1 MSALKQQ
8 RQRLELG
15 LGCLTAA
22 LVLGGL
28 GTLIAG
34 LMVDGLSQ
42 RAFGP
47 PATSLNLPERL
58 GLGAYLLLNADALN
72 TPASNDPTPRDVT
85 VPPGATANQVADLLA
100 AQGLVANPQLLT
112 WYMRYRGLDARIEAG
127 DFMVRASQTPAQ
139 LAETLTNAAAREVR
153 VRLWEGWRRE
163 QMATALAQ
171 NPNLNVNAGEFLEL
185 TAPGARPGNFAF
197 YALWPTEA
205 SLEGALLPDT
215 YLLRP
220 ASTAREVILRAL
232 AAFEAF
238 ITPEYQ
244 AQLAARNLTVY
255 QAVII
260 ASLIE
265 REAVVDDERPLI
277 ASVIFN
283 RLAIGQRLEI
293 DATVQ
298 YAIATPENW
307 WPPVAGLNFRAID
320 NPYNTYAIAGLP
332 VGPIASVRP
341 ASLRAVVDAPP
352 TNYYF
357 YRATCNRDGR
367 HNFATTYEEHL
378 ANACP

>member
-1 MSALKQQ
+1 MTTLSRQ
-8 RQRLELG
+8 RRRLELS
-15 LGCLTAA
+15 LGCLAA
-22 LVLGGL
+22 VLVLTGL
-28 GTLIAG
+28 GALIAG

-47 PATSLNLPERL
+47 ASASLNLPERL

-72 TPASNDPTPRDVT
+72 TPTSADPTPHDFT

-100 AQGLVANPQLLT
+100 ARGLIDNPQLLA

-127 DFMVRASQTPAQ
+127 DFIVRANQPPAQ
-139 LAETLTNAAAREVR
+139 LAETLTSATAREVR

-163 QMATALAQ
+163 QMALSLAQ
-171 NPNLNVNAGEFLEL
+171 NPHLNVNAAEFLEL
-185 TAPGARPGNFAF
+185 TAPGARPGSFNF
-197 YALWPTEA
+197 YADWPAEA
-205 SLEGALLPDT
+205 SLEGALFPDT
-215 YLLRP
+215 YLMRP
-220 ASTAREVILRAL
+220 NSAAREVILRAL
-232 AAFEAF
+232 AAFDAA
-238 ITPEYQ
+238 ITPDYR
-244 AQLAARNLTVY
+244 AALTARNLTLY

-307 WPPVAGLNFRAID
+307 WPPVAGLNFRAIAS
-320 NPYNTYAIAGLP
+320 PYNTYAVAGLP
-332 VGPIASVRP
+332 AGPIASARR
-341 ASLRAVVDAPP
+341 ASLQAVVDAPA
-352 TNYYF
+352 TNFYF

-367 HNFATTYEEHL
+367 HNFAVTYAEHL

>member
-15 LGCLTAA
+15 LGCLTAT
-22 LVLGGL
+22 LVLAGL
-28 GTLIAG
+28 GALITG

-47 PATSLNLPERL
+47 PAASLNLPERL

-72 TPASNDPTPRDVT
+72 TPASNDPTPQDFT
-85 VPPGATANQVADLLA
+85 VPAGTTASQVADLLA
-100 AQGLVANPQLLT
+100 AQGLIDNPQMLI

-127 DFMVRASQTPAQ
+127 AFVVRASQTPAQ

-163 QMATALAQ
+163 QMAASLAQ
-171 NPNLNVNAGEFLEL
+171 NPALAVNPTEFLEL
-185 TAPGARPGNFAF
+185 TGPGARPGSFGF
-197 YALWPTEA
+197 YAHWPAEA
-205 SLEGALLPDT
+205 SLEGALFPDT

-220 ASTAREVILRAL
+220 ASAAREVVLRAL
-232 AAFEAF
+232 AAFDSL
-238 ITPEYQ
+238 ITPDYL

-277 ASVIFN
+277 ASVVFN

-307 WPPVAGLNFRAID
+307 WPPVAGLNFRTIAS
-320 NPYNTYAIAGLP
+320 PYNTYAVAGLP
-332 VGPIASVRP
+332 AGPIASVRR
-341 ASLRAVVDAPP
+341 ASLQAVVSAPL
-352 TNYYF
+352 TNFYF